1 MERERA
7 PNFSWPVD
15 PLFCSVLLNYL
26 FGLFLGGVDLY
37 VVIVSKEKSVHTV
50 DLTVQQLSGG
60 NWP

>member
-1 MERERA
+1 M
-7 PNFSWPVD
+7 
-15 PLFCSVLLNYL
+15 LLTSA
-26 FGLFLGGVDLY
+26 GLLILSSAQFYSITCLGFFWGGVDLY